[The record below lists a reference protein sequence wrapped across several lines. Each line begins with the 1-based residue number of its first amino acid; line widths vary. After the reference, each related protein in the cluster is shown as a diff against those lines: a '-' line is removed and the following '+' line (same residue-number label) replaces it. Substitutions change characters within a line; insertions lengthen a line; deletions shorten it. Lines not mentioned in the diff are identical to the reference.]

1 MARKSRKAAA
11 SVAAVPAAP
20 AAKVWRCAVYA
31 RLSCRN
37 NGLAGDSSLR
47 AQVDFVRDS
56 LSGMEG
62 VEVVGVYEDNGRTG
76 TTFEGRAAFD
86 ALMDEV
92 RAGAVD
98 CIAVKDLSR
107 FGRNMYETNTYL
119 ERIFPF
125 LGVRFVAVNDGLDT
139 LQGDGGIV
147 VPFKGLVNE
156 MYAVET
162 SRKVSAVKHRQM
174 EEGEVIYG
182 NTCYGYHVVRGE
194 GRLDVDDATAPFVP
208 LAFSM
213 FLDGERLVDIAA
225 ALAEMGAPTPVDH
238 LDAQSS
244 AGYAGAWRDRPWSAR
259 YVAKMLD
266 NPVYVGTL
274 VLGNTYRS
282 LYDGIPAHTVPEGER
297 LVFPDAH
304 PALVS
309 AEVFGRVR
317 AKRRAQK
324 AAKRAQVAAKE
335 ADRNAMPDEL
345 AGVLFCAE
353 CGGRMILDRRFN
365 PKTGEA
371 RGSVYKCRRHH
382 GRGCGNDVRVAER
395 ALRIAIMDEVRVQ
408 VSTALELDRVLPGLR
423 GSEGAV
429 EERRRLQASVDAL
442 AARAAALSR
451 ERQRLYEL
459 YACGGVTLAE
469 YKEMQAEA
477 DGRAADCRAAL
488 EGSHDRTVHE
498 ALESRRRPGG
508 RRRGEQLHRQPAGH
522 AALLRRARPGAFL
535 PARRGVRR
543 RRLQRVELR
552 TARGPADAS
561 PVQGGARILRNR
573 EGFEPLRQ
581 GVHRRRHL
589 HRAGLPLSAREV
601 REHRRGL
608 RLGGV
613 QP

>member
-107 FGRNMYETNTYL
+107 FGRNMYETSTYL

-194 GRLDVDDATAPFVP
+194 GRLDVDDDTAPFVP

-488 EGSHDRTVHE
+488 EAANRELEDFDALLASDVAFE
-498 ALESRRRPGG
+498 EAVAALEDLFTFSRD
-508 RRRGEQLHRQPAGH
+508 LVL
-522 AALLRRARPGAFL
+522 AL
-535 PARRGVRR
+535 VRR
-543 RRLQRVELR
+543 IEVGRDGGIVIEFRFGDWRDRVASIERRL
-552 TARGPADAS
+552 A
-561 PVQGGARILRNR
+561 
-573 EGFEPLRQ
+573 
-581 GVHRRRHL
+581 
-589 HRAGLPLSAREV
+589 
-601 REHRRGL
+601 
-608 RLGGV
+608 
-613 QP
+613 

>member
-11 SVAAVPAAP
+11 SAAAPAAP

-31 RLSCRN
+31 RLSNRN
-37 NGLAGDSSLR
+37 NGQAGDDSLR
-47 AQVDFVRDS
+47 VQVDFVRDS

-76 TTFEGRAAFD
+76 TTFEGRVAFD

-107 FGRNMYETNTYL
+107 FGRNMYETSTYL

-125 LGVRFVAVNDGLDT
+125 LGVRFIAVNDGLDT

-182 NTCYGYHVVRGE
+182 NTCYGYRVVRGE
-194 GRLDVDDATAPFVP
+194 GRLDVDDVTAPFVP

-282 LYDGIPAHTVPEGER
+282 LCDGVPAHTVPEGER

-304 PALVS
+304 PALVT
-309 AEVFGRVR
+309 AEAFGRVR

-345 AGVLFCAE
+345 AGMLFCAE

-365 PKTGEA
+365 SKTGEA

-395 ALRIAIMDEVRVQ
+395 ALRIAVMDEVRVQ

-459 YACGGVTLAE
+459 YACGGVTLVE
-469 YKEMQAEA
+469 YKKMQVEA
-477 DGRAADCRAAL
+477 DGMAVDCQAALDAANRELADFDALLASDGAFEEAVAAL
-488 EGSHDRTVHE
+488 EDLFTFSRDLVL
-498 ALESRRRPGG
+498 AL
-508 RRRGEQLHRQPAGH
+508 
-522 AALLRRARPGAFL
+522 
-535 PARRGVRR
+535 VRR
-543 RRLQRVELR
+543 IEVSRDGGVEINFRFGDWRDRVASIERRL
-552 TARGPADAS
+552 A
-561 PVQGGARILRNR
+561 
-573 EGFEPLRQ
+573 
-581 GVHRRRHL
+581 
-589 HRAGLPLSAREV
+589 
-601 REHRRGL
+601 
-608 RLGGV
+608 
-613 QP
+613 

>member
-1 MARKSRKAAA
+1 M
-11 SVAAVPAAP
+11 
-20 AAKVWRCAVYA
+20 
-31 RLSCRN
+31 
-37 NGLAGDSSLR
+37 
-47 AQVDFVRDS
+47 RDS

-107 FGRNMYETNTYL
+107 FGRNMYETSTYL

-125 LGVRFVAVNDGLDT
+125 LGVRFIAVNDGLDT

-182 NTCYGYHVVRGE
+182 NTCYGYRVVRGE
-194 GRLDVDDATAPFVP
+194 NRLDVDDATAPFVP

-213 FLDGERLVDIAA
+213 FLDGERLVDIAS

-244 AGYAGAWRDRPWSAR
+244 AGYAGVWRDRPWSAR

-266 NPVYVGTL
+266 NPVYTGTL

-282 LYDGIPAHTVPEGER
+282 LCDGIPAHTVPEGER

-304 PALVS
+304 PALVP

-423 GSEGAV
+423 GSEVAV
-429 EERRRLQASVDAL
+429 DERRRLQASVDAL

-469 YKEMQAEA
+469 YKEMRAEA

-488 EGSHDRTVHE
+488 EAANRELENFDALLASDVAFE
-498 ALESRRRPGG
+498 EAVAALEDLFTFSRD
-508 RRRGEQLHRQPAGH
+508 LVL
-522 AALLRRARPGAFL
+522 AL
-535 PARRGVRR
+535 VRR
-543 RRLQRVELR
+543 IEVGRDGGIRIEFRFGDWRDKVASIERRL
-552 TARGPADAS
+552 A
-561 PVQGGARILRNR
+561 
-573 EGFEPLRQ
+573 
-581 GVHRRRHL
+581 
-589 HRAGLPLSAREV
+589 
-601 REHRRGL
+601 
-608 RLGGV
+608 
-613 QP
+613 